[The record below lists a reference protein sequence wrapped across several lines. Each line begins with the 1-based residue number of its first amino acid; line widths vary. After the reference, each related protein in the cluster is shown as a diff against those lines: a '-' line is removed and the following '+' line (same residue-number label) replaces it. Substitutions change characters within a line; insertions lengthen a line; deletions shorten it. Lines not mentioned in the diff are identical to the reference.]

1 MAISVCIVTQQYK
14 SIISGIG
21 LHTRFLLSG
30 LCHAGHRVTLLTQ
43 VNQYSSEKIPE
54 NVEVFT
60 VPKAF
65 WQGSQARW
73 IPLAWYFAR
82 KLKQIDAV
90 NRFDIVHF
98 TDAREAFWF
107 AGSHPAVVGNV
118 NDYYA
123 AHLQPLSYYRRYYYD
138 ANVRWLYY
146 LFVHQCEQR
155 VLPRLGAIIANSEY
169 TRVAIQQAYKVD
181 PNRLFKCYKC
191 IDHSCYNY
199 DISSRDYTQ
208 GPILFVGGNMQ
219 RKGLAT
225 LIHASRLV
233 VAKYPSIKFCVVGQD
248 TKLDIFRRMSYRL
261 GVEKHF
267 EFLGW
272 VSNENLKS
280 LYNQARVFVMP
291 SLMEAFGVA
300 LLEAMAC
307 GTPVVAT
314 RVGGITEFI
323 EHGNN
328 GWLVEPGNP
337 EELANALLSILGD
350 IKLAAHLGK
359 QGRIT
364 AQRFGMEQMIACTYQ
379 VYKSLL

>member
-1 MAISVCIVTQQYK
+1 
-14 SIISGIG
+14 
-21 LHTRFLLSG
+21 
-30 LCHAGHRVTLLTQ
+30 
-43 VNQYSSEKIPE
+43 
-54 NVEVFT
+54 
-60 VPKAF
+60 
-65 WQGSQARW
+65 
-73 IPLAWYFAR
+73 
-82 KLKQIDAV
+82 
-90 NRFDIVHF
+90 
-98 TDAREAFWF
+98 
-107 AGSHPAVVGNV
+107 
-118 NDYYA
+118 
-123 AHLQPLSYYRRYYYD
+123 
-138 ANVRWLYY
+138 
-146 LFVHQCEQR
+146 
-155 VLPRLGAIIANSEY
+155 
-169 TRVAIQQAYKVD
+169 
-181 PNRLFKCYKC
+181 
-191 IDHSCYNY
+191 
-199 DISSRDYTQ
+199 
-208 GPILFVGGNMQ
+208 MQ

-280 LYNQARVFVMP
+280 LYHQARVFVMP